1 MQAIYRK
8 YRPDTFDKVY
18 GQKHITDILKIKSKR
33 KIFLTHIFFP
43 VQGERVRLVV
53 PKFLQELSTVWIY
66 KMEIL
71 VTNVKIA

>member
-33 KIFLTHIFFP
+33 KIFLTRIFFL
-43 VQGERVRLVV
+43 VQEEQVKLVV
-53 PKFLQELSTVWIY
+53 RKSLQELSTV
-66 KMEIL
+66 
-71 VTNVKIA
+71 